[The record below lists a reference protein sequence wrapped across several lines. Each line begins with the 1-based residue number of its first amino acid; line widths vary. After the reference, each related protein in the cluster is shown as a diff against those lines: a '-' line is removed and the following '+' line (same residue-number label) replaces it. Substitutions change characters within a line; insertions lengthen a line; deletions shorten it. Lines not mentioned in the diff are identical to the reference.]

1 MVLSFDNFLLDVVI
15 LRQDDDLQILGKS
28 CNFNA
33 VLRPCNVG
41 RLLMLGCKTKA
52 TVVFLV

>member
-1 MVLSFDNFLLDVVI
+1 MVLSFNNFLPDVVI
-15 LRQDDDLQILGKS
+15 LRQDDNLQILGKT

-41 RLLMLGCKTKA
+41 RLLTLGCKAKA
-52 TVVFLV
+52 TVAFLV

>member
-1 MVLSFDNFLLDVVI
+1 MVLSFNNFLPDVVI
-15 LRQDDDLQILGKS
+15 LRQGNDLQILGKS

-41 RLLMLGCKTKA
+41 RLLMLGCKAKA
-52 TVVFLV
+52 TVAFLV